1 MFLKFFGK
9 KNKQGAADHPRLI
22 QGVDSTMNY
31 CPRCGDEYRADIT
44 SCAGCKVPLIS
55 GEVKLAQVLE
65 DQEARD
71 ERSMELVAGDEL
83 VTIRKGSVND
93 IKSLKKLL
101 ATDRIPSLIA
111 GDENSCRK
119 GCCGPEL
126 YLQVKKE
133 DMDAVTRILTRDF
146 VTTTALDGHD
156 LRNADAVFDHQADKT
171 VCPAC
176 GCSFSPTVGACPECG
191 LCFE

>member
-1 MFLKFFGK
+1 MFLKLFGK
-9 KNKQGAADHPRLI
+9 KRKNSSADQPILVH
-22 QGVDSTMNY
+22 GVDCTMNY
-31 CPRCGDEYRADIT
+31 CPRCGDEYRADIMN
-44 SCAGCKVPLIS
+44 CAGCNVPLIS
-55 GEVKLAQVLE
+55 GEKKLAQATAQ
-65 DQEARD
+65 QEARD
-71 ERSMELVAGDEL
+71 DRSMELQPEDEL

-101 ATDRIPSLIA
+101 AADRIPSLIA
-111 GDENSCRK
+111 GDESSCRK

-126 YLQVKKE
+126 YLQVRRE
-133 DMDAVTRILTRDF
+133 DMDAVTLILTREF
-146 VTTTALDGHD
+146 ISTTALDGHD
-156 LRNADAVFDHQADKT
+156 LRNADAVFDDQAATT